1 MEQSVE
7 NGAGR
12 LEQVLE
18 RWWGYKSFRPM
29 QREIVESV
37 LAGCDTLALMP
48 TGGGKSLLYQLPTMA
63 GQGLCIVVTPLI
75 ALMKDQVDRLR
86 SRGIAA
92 VAVHSGMDARRI
104 DIALDNCAYGDVKFL
119 YIAPERLATDTFRLR
134 LQRMNVA
141 LLAVDEAHCISQWGY
156 DFRPSYRRIA
166 EIRRLLPGVPVL
178 ALTASATETVAA
190 DIMDSLSFG
199 EPRIMRSSFARPNL
213 SYVVRRTED
222 KFGQL
227 VRMLSSVAG
236 SAIVYMRTRDGVEQL
251 CAQLTAEGVGASFYH
266 GGLPGEERSIRQEE
280 WTSGKVRVMVATNA
294 FGMGIDK
301 ADVRLVVH
309 YSMCDSLEA
318 YYQEAGRAG
327 RDGRR
332 SYAVLLCSA
341 DDPDRIAKRFEAEF
355 PPIEDIKRVYER
367 ISNYLQVAV
376 GDGRGASFVFNIH
389 DFCRRERLYA
399 GRVVGA
405 LKLLQQ
411 NGYMTLLD
419 EDDNPARLMFTA
431 GRDDLYRLHAGSDRY
446 DAVLRA
452 ILRLYNGVFSSFR
465 PIDDNRIAAAAG
477 CDVHCVR
484 ETLKSLWRMHVIRY
498 IPSSRSP
505 MILFDTERL
514 PTADLYI
521 APQTYRR
528 RYDMMHERFSNM
540 LRYAESDEE
549 CRSVAISRYFGEH
562 DAAPCGVCDVCLD
575 RKHRGKRGG
584 ELPEKILS
592 LLKIRPMSVRELID
606 SVGGDARRA
615 AEAVDKLISEG
626 KISLGAQGKLAI
638 IE

>member
-1 MEQSVE
+1 VS
-7 NGAGR
+7 
-12 LEQVLE
+12 
-18 RWWGYKSFRPM
+18 P
-29 QREIVESV
+29 
-37 LAGCDTLALMP
+37 
-48 TGGGKSLLYQLPTMA
+48 
-63 GQGLCIVVTPLI
+63 
-75 ALMKDQVDRLR
+75 
-86 SRGIAA
+86 
-92 VAVHSGMDARRI
+92 RR
-104 DIALDNCAYGDVKFL
+104 
-119 YIAPERLATDTFRLR
+119 
-134 LQRMNVA
+134 
-141 LLAVDEAHCISQWGY
+141 EAHKRG
-156 DFRPSYRRIA
+156 PA
-166 EIRRLLPGVPVL
+166 
-178 ALTASATETVAA
+178 
-190 DIMDSLSFG
+190 
-199 EPRIMRSSFARPNL
+199 
-213 SYVVRRTED
+213 
-222 KFGQL
+222 
-227 VRMLSSVAG
+227 
-236 SAIVYMRTRDGVEQL
+236 
-251 CAQLTAEGVGASFYH
+251 
-266 GGLPGEERSIRQEE
+266 
-280 WTSGKVRVMVATNA
+280 
-294 FGMGIDK
+294 
-301 ADVRLVVH
+301 
-309 YSMCDSLEA
+309 
-318 YYQEAGRAG
+318 RAG

-419 EDDNPARLMFTA
+419 EDDNPARLMFTV

-521 APQTYRR
+521 APETYRR

-575 RKHRGKRGG
+575 RRHRGRRGG

-592 LLKIRPMSVRELID
+592 LLKIRPMPVRELID